1 MSNNNIPVI
10 MVYGSDGVTLGVARS
25 LGEKN
30 IPVKLINWYK
40 HTPAN
45 YSKYVEPLIFPNP
58 NDNEKEFIDALISYG
73 ESLHENYGRRLLLI
87 PSADNALL
95 TLSDHYHELVKHF
108 IILGDPTE
116 KGGIEQYIRKDHFF
130 ETVKNADLPTPLTI
144 ACLNEE
150 DIDYAVKNVPYPC
163 VVKPIIK
170 DLNFSFFDR
179 YNAKAI
185 EFDSPE
191 TLYPILSELIREGYE
206 VLVQEKIP
214 GNYGVNTL
222 DFYSNRDGDIIAA
235 YASFQA
241 RQDRPQYG
249 TCTIME
255 SLWIPELFEY
265 GKKIIK
271 DLNYWG
277 MGTLEYKKD
286 PRDGKYKFIELNVR
300 PVLSIYKVTG
310 GGVNIPYIG
319 YQDVYKTADYDK
331 NSVVTPSPETNGLR
345 WIRMYDDLQV
355 VMKWDENFHNR
366 MKMFLSTF
374 QGKRVHNIFS
384 YNDPIP
390 VIVQTLLTLIGK
402 APP

>member
-1 MSNNNIPVI
+1 MKEINYPVI
-10 MVYGSDGVTLGVARS
+10 MIYGSDGVVLGIARS
-25 LGEKN
+25 LGVKN

-45 YSKYVEPLIFPNP
+45 YSKYVEPIIFTDP
-58 NDNEKEFIDALISYG
+58 DENEEKFIQSLISYG
-73 ESLHENYGRRLLLI
+73 KSMCKEYGRKLLLL

-95 TLSDHYHELVKHF
+95 IMANNYKELIKYY

-116 KGGIEQYIRKDHFF
+116 KEGIEHYMRKDNFF
-130 ETVKNADLPTPLTI
+130 EMVKKVDLPTPLTI
-144 ACLNEE
+144 PCLNDN
-150 DIDYAVKNVPYPC
+150 DIDYAIKNTPYPC

-170 DLNFSFFDR
+170 DLNFSFFKR

-185 EFDSPE
+185 ECDSPE
-191 TLYPILSELIREGYE
+191 SLHSTLTELLKEGYE

-222 DFYSNRDGDIIAA
+222 DFFSNRNGDIIAA
-235 YASFQA
+235 YAAYQS

-255 SLWIPELFEY
+255 SKWIPEIFEY

-271 DLNYWG
+271 NLNYWG

-286 PRDGKYKFIELNVR
+286 PRDGKFKFIELNVR

-310 GGVNIPYIG
+310 GGVNIPFIG
-319 YQDVYKTADYDK
+319 YQDIYGKT
-331 NSVVTPSPETNGLR
+331 NQENVITPSIETDGLR
-345 WIRMYDDLQV
+345 WISLLDDFIV
-355 VMKWDENFHNR
+355 VMKSNYGFFTRIKCSCLHYMVKEFTIYFH
-366 MKMFLSTF
+366 
-374 QGKRVHNIFS
+374 
-384 YNDPIP
+384 
-390 VIVQTLLTLIGK
+390 
-402 APP
+402 